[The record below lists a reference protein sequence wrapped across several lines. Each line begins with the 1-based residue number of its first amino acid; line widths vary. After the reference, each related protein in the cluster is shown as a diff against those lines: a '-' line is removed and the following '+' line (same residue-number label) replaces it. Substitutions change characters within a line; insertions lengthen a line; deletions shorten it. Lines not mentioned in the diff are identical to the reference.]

1 MMNNTG
7 KLTILTVYYDLIAL
21 QSAINNQHTNEASE
35 IVSETV
41 SRLIEAFPFLHHET
55 QAQRLSEPPGDIYDR

>member
-1 MMNNTG
+1 MNNAS

-21 QSAINNQHTNEASE
+21 QSAINNQHTHEASE

-41 SRLIEAFPFLHHET
+41 SRLVEAFPFLNHET
-55 QAQRLSEPPGDIYDR
+55 QAQRLSEPPGDIYDS